1 MIFWPIHLITNSPH
15 PPSIYAHSC
24 GHQRG
29 HLVSRTCSSISWYRQ
44 WYHEFEWQR
53 HQDLSSLPI
62 PGQGHYYP
70 CVPAFSADNTFVSP
84 LLHLAGDGMF
94 LLRLAQRWLNPGVT
108 HLPSSCSQT
117 FSISIFQ
124 EPLIAAQA
132 GTRCIYMCIVYLL
145 LVRCCAVDVY
155 RSAIL
160 NQMPSISSQSG
171 PGMKA
176 QPAEPLRRCKVS
188 LYRFLCSVE

>member
-1 MIFWPIHLITNSPH
+1 MISSMIPRVWVATAPRPH
-15 PPSIYAHSC
+15 RCQYRDSVIRVYQP
-24 GHQRG
+24 
-29 HLVSRTCSSISWYRQ
+29 LVSTNNKICSS
-44 WYHEFEWQR
+44 
-53 HQDLSSLPI
+53 
-62 PGQGHYYP
+62 
-70 CVPAFSADNTFVSP
+70 SAYSTFVSP

-94 LLRLAQRWLNPGVT
+94 LLRLAQCWLNPGVT
-108 HLPSSCSQT
+108 PLPSSCNQT

-124 EPLIAAQA
+124 EPLIAAQV

-145 LVRCCAVDVY
+145 LVKCCAVDVY

-160 NQMPSISSQSG
+160 NQMPSISFQSG